1 MSNFHIYL
9 GVHSDCWGQGQ
20 NMSKSGSMLDSKWNE
35 VHGFNYSEYDLGL
48 CFVCEINV
56 WTSWTSCTM
65 GRNHSHRQGASP
77 AWMSSF
83 AACRLVTGDPQNSER
98 RKGSNEI
105 HRKLVFVHGLVPTLL
120 AFQHLWDK
128 ESLLVPWLKKNGVL
142 CKVFNCVKSWV
153 FDLNL

>member
-1 MSNFHIYL
+1 MFKTPAFDVELPH
-9 GVHSDCWGQGQ
+9 
-20 NMSKSGSMLDSKWNE
+20 
-35 VHGFNYSEYDLGL
+35 
-48 CFVCEINV
+48 
-56 WTSWTSCTM
+56 TSWSTFRLLGTRSKHVKKWVHAWFQMKRSTWIQLFRVWFRPVFCVWNKCLDILDQLHM

-83 AACRLVTGDPQNSER
+83 DACKLVTGDPQNSER

-128 ESLLVPWLKKNGVL
+128 ESLPVPWLKEKRCPL
-142 CKVFNCVKSWV
+142 
-153 FDLNL
+153 